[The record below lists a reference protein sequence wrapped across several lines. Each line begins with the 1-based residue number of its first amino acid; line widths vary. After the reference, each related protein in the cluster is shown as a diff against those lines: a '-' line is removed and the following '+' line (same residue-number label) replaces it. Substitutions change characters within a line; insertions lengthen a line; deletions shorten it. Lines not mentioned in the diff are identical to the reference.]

1 MLLQRLLGA
10 SYEHTEGEGATL
22 TITTDGTVAE
32 VASIFVG
39 LEDARIE
46 PTEFS
51 QKVATL
57 DDVFLKITGSTNRE
71 AE

>member
-1 MLLQRLLGA
+1 MAAG
-10 SYEHTEGEGATL
+10 
-22 TITTDGTVAE
+22 
-32 VASIFVG
+32 ASIFVK
-39 LEDARIE
+39 LRDARIE

-57 DDVFLKITGSTNRE
+57 DDVFLKITSGTNRE

>member
-1 MLLQRLLGA
+1 MLPQRYLARATPTL
-10 SYEHTEGEGATL
+10 EGEGATL

-32 VASIFVG
+32 VASMFVG
-39 LEDARIE
+39 LRDARIE

-57 DDVFLKITGSTNRE
+57 DDVFLKITGTNGE
-71 AE
+71 EE